1 MKRGESAQ
9 VEFRTASGRDSRIN
23 CAVEICSVQ
32 QNEGKCEGG
41 GEGVKGGNRC

>member
-9 VEFRTASGRDSRIN
+9 VEFSGRDSRIN

-41 GEGVKGGNRC
+41 GGR